1 MKNIAIIL
9 AGGIGQRLGEP
20 IPKQF
25 LKVAGKKVI
34 EHTLD
39 VFQNHPLIDEIAV
52 VSNPYYI
59 QEVENIFIKNRYSK
73 LKKILQGGKE
83 RCHSS
88 LAAINAYDTGEEVN
102 LIFHDA
108 VRPLVNDRII
118 SDCISALDIYDA
130 VDVAIKTTDTII
142 QADDENRIIGI
153 PPRHFLRNGQT
164 PQAFKLSV
172 IKRAYELALQDPEF
186 KTTDDCGVVYKY
198 LPDKFVYIVEG
209 ELFNMKLTY
218 KEDLFLLDKLFQL
231 RSVSLQNTGIT
242 VLQDE
247 AIELNY
253 GDECIQLIGLN
264 DPDFSERDSFLSE
277 SILEAKLS
285 QVNIS
290 DGFTIL
296 LSHRPEY
303 FNVYQN
309 KNIDLV
315 LSGHAHGGQFRLPL
329 GGGVIAPGQGLFPKY
344 DAGIYTENGT
354 TMIVSRGIGNSIIPV
369 RINNPPEI
377 VIIELNCG

>member
-1 MKNIAIIL
+1 MARHN
-9 AGGIGQRLGEP
+9 
-20 IPKQF
+20 
-25 LKVAGKKVI
+25 
-34 EHTLD
+34 
-39 VFQNHPLIDEIAV
+39 V
-52 VSNPYYI
+52 VRK
-59 QEVENIFIKNRYSK
+59 IKNRTTIILVMLLISIMVSLVIWGNLSVETTK
-73 LKKILQGGKE
+73 LTVTAKDLPEAFDKFSIA
-83 RCHSS
+83 H
-88 LAAINAYDTGEEVN
+88 
-102 LIFHDA
+102 
-108 VRPLVNDRII
+108 I
-118 SDCISALDIYDA
+118 SDLHNAEYGKNNEKLIDILEAESPNIIAITGDLIDSNHTNLEVALSFAQQA
-130 VDVAIKTTDTII
+130 VKIAPCYFVTGNHEAWIGSQYEELKT
-142 QADDENRIIGI
+142 
-153 PPRHFLRNGQT
+153 
-164 PQAFKLSV
+164 
-172 IKRAYELALQDPEF
+172 
-186 KTTDDCGVVYKY
+186 
-198 LPDKFVYIVEG
+198 
-209 ELFNMKLTY
+209 
-218 KEDLFLLDKLFQL
+218 
-231 RSVSLQNTGIT
+231 SLQNTGIT

-253 GDECIQLIGLN
+253 GDVCIQLIGLN
-264 DPDFSERDSFLSE
+264 DPDFSERDRLLSE

-344 DAGIYTENGT
+344 DAGAYTENGT
-354 TMIVSRGIGNSIIPV
+354 TMIVSRGVGNSIIPV

>member
-1 MKNIAIIL
+1 MARHN
-9 AGGIGQRLGEP
+9 
-20 IPKQF
+20 
-25 LKVAGKKVI
+25 
-34 EHTLD
+34 
-39 VFQNHPLIDEIAV
+39 V
-52 VSNPYYI
+52 VRK
-59 QEVENIFIKNRYSK
+59 IKNRTTIILVMLLISIMVSWVIWGNLSVETTKLTVTSK
-73 LKKILQGGKE
+73 DLPEAFDNFSIA
-83 RCHSS
+83 H
-88 LAAINAYDTGEEVN
+88 
-102 LIFHDA
+102 
-108 VRPLVNDRII
+108 I
-118 SDCISALDIYDA
+118 SDLHNAEYGKNNEKLIDILEAESPNIIAITGDLIDSNHTNLEVALSFAQQA
-130 VDVAIKTTDTII
+130 VKIAPCYFVTGNHEAWIGSQYEELKT
-142 QADDENRIIGI
+142 
-153 PPRHFLRNGQT
+153 
-164 PQAFKLSV
+164 
-172 IKRAYELALQDPEF
+172 
-186 KTTDDCGVVYKY
+186 
-198 LPDKFVYIVEG
+198 
-209 ELFNMKLTY
+209 
-218 KEDLFLLDKLFQL
+218 
-231 RSVSLQNTGIT
+231 SLQNTGIT

-253 GDECIQLIGLN
+253 GDVCIQLIGLN
-264 DPDFSERDSFLSE
+264 DPDFSERDRLLSE

-344 DAGIYTENGT
+344 DAGAYTENGT